1 MRCLAIFLLLSLLLP
16 ALPAGAVKY
25 DQPTLYK
32 IALCAP
38 EDCLEGPNHKLRPMA
53 RVSGDEA
60 RGICFFN
67 YEMETEFG
75 LFEIESN
82 RLLRY
87 RIHEAN
93 VLSRSEE
100 LKGEGQI
107 LEGMGHSL
115 KKMGTNLV
123 AAVSDPVGTVKAIPR
138 WFGKMYKRIRGV
150 AGAEKKDA
158 YMYQDSIA
166 EGAFS
171 GGWKRKIAYELQVD
185 TYTSNPVMRELL
197 QQMANYQAA
206 GGNVLRVASWFAPGG
221 IVVGA
226 ALNAQRFAGWRI
238 QLRDYS
244 AGDLAIYNNERLL
257 GYGLTQERA
266 DSFQDNP
273 ILSPVHKTVTLNVV
287 DGLEKVRGRLLLLDL
302 GRQAQTEAEAIHM
315 TLTALHLLGY
325 HQEHTP
331 LRSIKSID
339 GMYLCRDAK
348 GRAVVPYLSDFLRWN
363 EKTAPLFRKLSA
375 KAGSGQKILLHDTR
389 MTPLAYEQVKKLGF
403 TFLSADKAVPLQA
416 GDFMPK
422 EITEPPMEE
431 ESPSASPTPPV
442 RDQKPGAER

>member
-1 MRCLAIFLLLSLLLP
+1 MRCFILPIVIAILLFSVP
-16 ALPAGAVKY
+16 APAAQY
-25 DQPTLYK
+25 DRPGLYRV
-32 IALCAP
+32 AECAP
-38 EDCLEGPNHKLRPMA
+38 GECLTGSNHKLRPMV
-53 RVSGDEA
+53 RISGDES
-60 RGICFFN
+60 RGLCFYN

-75 LFEIESN
+75 LYKVESN

-100 LKGEGQI
+100 LKSEGQI
-107 LEGMGHSL
+107 LEGVGHSL

-166 EGAFS
+166 EGTFS

-185 TYTSNPVMRELL
+185 TYTTNPVMRELL
-197 QQMANYQAA
+197 QQMANYQAT

-273 ILSPVHKTVTLNVV
+273 ILSPVHKTVTLNAI
-287 DGLEKVRGRLLLLDL
+287 DGLEKVKGRLLLLDL
-302 GRQAQTEAEAIHM
+302 GRKTETEAQAIHM

-325 HQEHTP
+325 HQEQTP

-339 GMYLCRDAK
+339 GMFLCRDAK

-363 EKTAPLFRKLSA
+363 EKTAPLFKKIRA
-375 KAGSGQKILLHDTR
+375 KAGRGKKILLHDSKIS
-389 MTPLAYEQVKKLGF
+389 PLAFKRLRKMGF
-403 TFLSADKAVPLQA
+403 TFMSAEMAVPTQA
-416 GDFMPK
+416 TDFMPK
-422 EITEPPMEE
+422 EIAEPPEVVE
-431 ESPSASPTPPV
+431 KDPELPPQGH
-442 RDQKPGAER
+442 DDGLNAER

>member
-1 MRCLAIFLLLSLLLP
+1 MRFIILSAILVILFLPVS
-16 ALPAGAVKY
+16 ASAAKY
-25 DQPTLYK
+25 DQPGLYRVND
-32 IALCAP
+32 CAP
-38 EDCLEGPNHKLRPMA
+38 GNCLSGSNYKLKPVV

-75 LFEIESN
+75 SFQIESN

-87 RIHEAN
+87 RVHEAN

-100 LKGEGQI
+100 LKSEGQI
-107 LEGMGHSL
+107 LEGIGHSL

-158 YMYQDSIA
+158 YKYQDTVV
-166 EGAFS
+166 EGTFS

-185 TYTSNPVMRELL
+185 CYTTNPIMRELL
-197 QQMANYQAA
+197 QQMANYQAT

-226 ALNAQRFAGWRI
+226 ALNVQRFAGWRI

-244 AGDLAIYNNERLL
+244 AGDLAIHNNERLL
-257 GYGLTQERA
+257 GYGLSQERA

-273 ILSPVHKTVTLNVV
+273 ILSPVHKTVTLNSI
-287 DGLEKVRGRLLLLDL
+287 DGLKKTRGRLLLLDL
-302 GRQAQTEAEAIHM
+302 GRKVRTEAEAIHM
-315 TLTALHLLGY
+315 TLTALYLLGY
-325 HQEHTP
+325 NEVQSP
-331 LRSIKSID
+331 IRSISNVN
-339 GMYLCRDAK
+339 GMFLCRDAK
-348 GRAVVPYLSDFLRWN
+348 GYAVVPYLSDYLRWN
-363 EKTAPLFRKLSA
+363 EKTATLFGKISA
-375 KAGSGQKILLHDTR
+375 KAGSGVKILLHDTR
-389 MTPLAYEQVKKLGF
+389 MTPLAFKKLRKLGF
-403 TFLSADKAVPLQA
+403 SFISAEMIVPDQA
-416 GDFMPK
+416 DGFMPK
-422 EITEPPMEE
+422 EIPEPPEVARTDLPIE
-431 ESPSASPTPPV
+431 HAKDPESI
-442 RDQKPGAER
+442 K